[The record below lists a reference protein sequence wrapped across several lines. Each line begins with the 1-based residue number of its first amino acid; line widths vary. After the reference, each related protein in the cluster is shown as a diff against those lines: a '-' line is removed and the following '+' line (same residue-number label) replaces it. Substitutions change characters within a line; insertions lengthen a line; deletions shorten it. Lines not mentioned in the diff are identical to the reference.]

1 MDIGA
6 RRLGLD
12 PAEIRRRNLVRP
24 AEMPY
29 RPGLTYKDG
38 VAIAYDPG
46 DFPAAFERALG
57 LLGYDDWRRRQAAQP
72 KDGTR
77 RIGVASPAMPRAPG
91 SAPSRDPPSGRSLRE
106 GLRADRRRRP
116 GPGPRDHAR
125 PDLRAGAGRGVRGRH
140 RAGGRHDALP
150 LRHGHRRQP
159 GDGQCRARRR
169 QHRARGARAGRPRRG
184 RAARVRARRR
194 ADRGEPRLRH
204 RHARPHRA
212 ARPPRPGRGALTQPE
227 GHRRA
232 GAARLHLPL
241 SRHRH
246 LGLRHAGCRGGG
258 RSRDRRGAPAR
269 LRGGPRSR
277 PRHQSDDRG
286 GAAAGRGGPGAS
298 ARG

>member
-24 AEMPY
+24 SEMPY

-46 DFPAAFERALG
+46 DFPAAFERALE
-57 LLGYDDWRRRQAAQP
+57 LLRLRRLAPPPGRPAEGRHASHRRRPRVLCPGHRPRPVRGRHRA
-72 KDGTR
+72 R
-77 RIGVASPAMPRAPG
+77 RR
-91 SAPSRDPPSGRSLRE
+91 LRE
-106 GLRADRRRRP
+106 GLRAGRRGRA

-125 PDLRAGAGRGVRGRH
+125 PGLRPGAGRGVRGRH
-140 RAGGRHDALP
+140 RRGGRHDALP

-159 GDGQCRARRR
+159 RHGQCRSRRR
-169 QHRARGARAGRPRRG
+169 QYRARGARARRPRRG

-194 ADRGEPRLRH
+194 AHRGEPRLRH
-204 RHARPHRA
+204 RHAGPHRA
-212 ARPPRPGRGALTQPE
+212 ARPPRPGRRALPQHE

-232 GAARLHLPL
+232 RAARLHVLL

-246 LGLRHAGCRGGG
+246 VGVRHPGRRGGG
-258 RSRDRRGAPAR
+258 GSRDRRRAPAR
-269 LRGGPRSR
+269 AMPSSTT
-277 PRHQSDDRG
+277 P
-286 GAAAGRGGPGAS
+286 AAPSIR
-298 ARG
+298 